1 MKKTLQAVMTLS
13 LIFGATAAMAQSA
26 LSQLAGQAGVDGAAL
41 SQQLRSFQE
50 STQNRPLMIP
60 RQPKDILDGCM
71 ALDAKPLSLVAW
83 TLPQAVGQIQS
94 CLNKTYTTGNGQRRA
109 YFVNVEAARLT
120 VRVCPAAA
128 PGQFSCQAFEEVD
141 GLQITVS
148 GKILTGDPVLSDLNY
163 SLQKRSAKL
172 LGYHAA
178 VENKAEIQF

>member
-1 MKKTLQAVMTLS
+1 MKKTIQTILTIS
-13 LIFGATAAMAQSA
+13 LIFGAAAAKAESA
-26 LSQLAGQAGVDGAAL
+26 LSQLAGQAGIEAAPL
-41 SQQLRSFQE
+41 AQQFRSFQE
-50 STQNRPLMIP
+50 STENRPLMIP

-94 CLNKTYTTGNGQRRA
+94 CLNKTYTEGNGRRRA

-120 VRVCPAAA
+120 VRVCPQAK
-128 PGQFSCQAFEEVD
+128 PGQLSCQAFEEVD

-163 SLQKRSAKL
+163 SLQKRGAKL